1 MERFVIVKKSH
12 MPDNLKK
19 KKNNGTILQGLQESL
34 IHLLWKDLVFLNTFH
49 DL

>member
-1 MERFVIVKKSH
+1 MDRFVIVKKSH
-12 MPDNLKK
+12 MPDNS

>member
-12 MPDNLKK
+12 MPDNFK

-34 IHLLWKDLVFLNTFH
+34 IHLL
-49 DL
+49 